1 LLRCGEFYGKVGIEG
16 DILGKIG
23 VSVEIEQLWLIRL
36 EKVGF
41 SLKYAPLFIYKI
53 TILLK
58 KYVFRYRCVIVA
70 LSPKGTPDGRGTA

>member
-1 LLRCGEFYGKVGIEG
+1 MEWNDNCFDVGDFMGKWGLWWN
-16 DILGKIG
+16 ILGKIG

-58 KYVFRYRCVIVA
+58 NMFSAIGV
-70 LSPKGTPDGRGTA
+70 L

>member
-1 LLRCGEFYGKVGIEG
+1 MEWSDDCFDVGNFMGKCGLLG

-41 SLKYAPLFIYKI
+41 SLKYAPLFIFKI

-58 KYVFRYRCVIVA
+58 NMFCVVGV
-70 LSPKGTPDGRGTA
+70 L